1 MSRYTVV
8 ASGAPGNMP
17 MADKAPSIV
26 FSVEH
31 LTDGLMVAATP
42 IALERLTETTAEALA
57 RELESIAGAMRH
69 GWRGGSTIL
78 H

>member
-17 MADKAPSIV
+17 LADKEPSIV

-31 LTDGLMVAATP
+31 FTDCLMVSAMP
-42 IALERLTETTAEALA
+42 IALEMLTESTAEALA
-57 RELESIAGAMRH
+57 RELESIAVALRH